1 MIALDP
7 PCVIKKKCH
16 NDGPPG
22 WMWLAWRA
30 GLIDSCEA
38 RRRTSSRAAFSAD
51 GLCAGRRKTGPRLGD
66 LASSPGAVD
75 LPGSP
80 DDPHP
85 PPGGFLR
92 AAPGLQTRS
101 WANKWLG
108 EGWGSKFRP
117 RVEGGERGSCSPP
130 DPQTQSETEIPTYC
144 QASHTPP
151 EGSADFPPD
160 VAPRPSAP
168 GPV

>member
-1 MIALDP
+1 
-7 PCVIKKKCH
+7 
-16 NDGPPG
+16 
-22 WMWLAWRA
+22 MWLAWGA

-92 AAPGLQTRS
+92 AAPGSRQDLGRTNGSARGGGQNSGPGWREESAGAAPHQTPRLS
-101 WANKWLG
+101 LRLRYRHTVKPRTR
-108 EGWGSKFRP
+108 RP
-117 RVEGGERGSCSPP
+117 RGRRIFHRMWPR
-130 DPQTQSETEIPTYC
+130 DPLHRVRFDTSRPAEIPQGFYM
-144 QASHTPP
+144 SD
-151 EGSADFPPD
+151 S
-160 VAPRPSAP
+160 SS
-168 GPV
+168 